1 MENIKKKS
9 FRKVIKAIFSPR
21 TERVSR
27 SKYGNAAMFIF
38 IAIFAVFSL
47 IPLVLSIGM
56 SLKPINELFVFP
68 PTLFPR
74 NPGFDN
80 YKMLFSLINTT
91 RVAFSRYF
99 FNSLFITCAT
109 TAIHVLVASMAAYP
123 LAKGKF
129 PGKNVLNQMVLMAL
143 MFVPAIADVI
153 NYQTI
158 VSFGWIDTYMA
169 AIGPNVAAALGL
181 FLMTNYITTISNSL
195 LEAAKIDGCSDFR
208 IYRSII
214 MPLCKPASLTLII
227 IMFQNL
233 WGQTYSSYIYSESLK
248 TLPYAL
254 SQITTG
260 GYIRAGAGQ
269 AVGIIMLIIPA
280 AVFIINQSNI
290 LETMAT
296 SGLKE

>member
-1 MENIKKKS
+1 MAEKTFRRRLKKLL
-9 FRKVIKAIFSPR
+9 SPR
-21 TERVSR
+21 TSQVNR
-27 SKYGNAAMFIF
+27 SKYGNAVMFIF
-38 IAIFAVFSL
+38 IAVFALFSA
-47 IPLVLSIGM
+47 IPLVLAFGM

-74 NPGFDN
+74 QPTFDN
-80 YKMLFSLINTT
+80 YRMLFSLINTT

-99 FNSLFITCAT
+99 FNTLFITAAT
-109 TAIHVLVASMAAYP
+109 TALHVIAASMAAYP
-123 LAKGKF
+123 LAKGRF
-129 PGKNVLNQMVLMAL
+129 PGKVTLNQMVLMAL

-158 VSFGWIDTYMA
+158 VSFKWLDTYMA
-169 AIGPNVAAALGL
+169 AIGPSVATALGL
-181 FLMTNYITTISNSL
+181 FLMTNYISTISDSL

-214 MPLCKPASLTLII
+214 MPLCKPAWLTLII

-233 WGQTYSSYIYSESLK
+233 WGQTYSSVIYRESLK

-269 AVGIIMLIIPA
+269 AVGMLMLIVPA
-280 AVFIINQSNI
+280 AVFIVNQSNI
-290 LETMAT
+290 LETMAS
-296 SGLKE
+296 SGIKE

>member
-123 LAKGKF
+123 LAKGRF